1 MASLP
6 QKLVLINRTSYTNA
20 TLKQKRLIM
29 ERYFSMT
36 VIASAMLVGCASTS
50 NTSNDV
56 ANAYQSINSQQ
67 LAEHIKVLASDE
79 FGGRAP
85 SSKGEEL
92 TLAYLT
98 DQFKALGFQPG
109 NGDSFLQE
117 VPLVSL
123 EADSNMV
130 LTIGGKDYQYKK
142 DMVMGSSRIS
152 AKQSI
157 KDSELVFVG
166 YGVNA
171 PEYNWNDYEG
181 LDVEGKTVVMLVND
195 PGFATK
201 NPDLF
206 TGDAMTYYGRWTY
219 KYEEASRQGAAG
231 AIIIHETAPASYPW
245 SVVENSWSG
254 EQFGFQKENNN
265 MDRVAVE
272 GWVTTD
278 VAKELFTK
286 AGLDF
291 DTMKANA
298 AKGPYHV
305 DMGDLTASVEVNNTI
320 KKSISYNF
328 IATLPG
334 SEKPDEHIIYSAH
347 WDHLGTDKTRKG
359 DQIYNGAHDN
369 ATGTAGLIEVAE
381 AFATLPQHP
390 SRSMTFLAVT
400 AEEQGLLGSKYY
412 AANPVIPAS
421 QTVANINMDSLN
433 LLGKVKDISVVGIG
447 KSEMDSLL
455 ETAAKAQGRTVSG
468 DPKPSS
474 GGYYRSDHFAFANMG
489 VPAMYAGGGSEALNE
504 ETANYRKRMSLVLRG
519 CYHQPC
525 DRYRDEWDLSGA
537 IQDLQLFY
545 QVGFDISEREEW
557 PKWNANSE
565 FQRK

>member
-1 MASLP
+1 M
-6 QKLVLINRTSYTNA
+6 K
-20 TLKQKRLIM
+20 
-29 ERYFSMT
+29 RYFPMT
-36 VIASAMLVGCASTS
+36 VLASTILAGCASTS
-50 NTSNDV
+50 ITSGDV
-56 ANAYQSINSQQ
+56 EKAYQSINSEQ

-98 DQFKALGFQPG
+98 DQFKALGFEPG

-181 LDVEGKTVVMLVND
+181 IDVKGKTVVMLVND
-195 PGFATK
+195 PGYATK

-298 AKGPYHV
+298 AKGAYHI

-381 AFATLPQHP
+381 AFASLPEHP

-412 AANPVIPAS
+412 AANPVIPAT

-489 VPAMYAGGGSEALNE
+489 VPAMYAGGGSEALDE

-537 IQDLQLFY
+537 VQDLQLFY
-545 QVGFDISEREEW
+545 QVGFDISERKEW
-557 PKWNANSE
+557 PTWNASSE

>member
-1 MASLP
+1 M
-6 QKLVLINRTSYTNA
+6 K
-20 TLKQKRLIM
+20 
-29 ERYFSMT
+29 RYFPMT
-36 VIASAMLVGCASTS
+36 VLASAILAGCASTS
-50 NTSNDV
+50 ITSSDV
-56 ANAYQSINSQQ
+56 EKAYQSINSEQ

-98 DQFKALGFQPG
+98 DQFKALGFEPG

-123 EADSNMV
+123 EADSDMV

-181 LDVEGKTVVMLVND
+181 LDVKGKTVVMLVND

-298 AKGPYHV
+298 AKGAYHV

-381 AFATLPQHP
+381 AFATLPEHP

-489 VPAMYAGGGSEALNE
+489 VPAMYAGGGSEALDE

-537 IQDLQLFY
+537 VQDLQLFY
-545 QVGFDISEREEW
+545 QVGFDISERKEW
-557 PKWNANSE
+557 PTWNAASE

>member
-1 MASLP
+1 M
-6 QKLVLINRTSYTNA
+6 K
-20 TLKQKRLIM
+20 
-29 ERYFSMT
+29 RYFSLT
-36 VIASAMLVGCASTS
+36 LITTAILAGCATTS
-50 NTSNDV
+50 ITSDDV
-56 ANAYQSINSQQ
+56 AKGYNSIQ
-67 LAEHIKVLASDE
+67 ADEIAKHVKVLASDE

-85 SSKGEEL
+85 SSEGEKL
-92 TLAYLT
+92 TLDYLT
-98 DQFKALGFQPG
+98 KEFTALGFEPG
-109 NGDSFLQE
+109 NGDSFFQE

-123 EADSNMV
+123 EADSDMV
-130 LTIGGKDYQYKK
+130 LNIGGKDYQYKK

-152 AKQSI
+152 AQEGI
-157 KDSELVFVG
+157 ENSELVFVG

-181 LDVEGKTVVMLVND
+181 LDVKGKTVVMLVND

-201 NPDLF
+201 DPNLF

-254 EQFGFQKENNN
+254 EQFGFVKDNNN

-272 GWVTTD
+272 GWVTVD
-278 VAKELFTK
+278 LAKELFTK

-291 DTMKANA
+291 DTAKAEA
-298 AKGPYHV
+298 AKGAYHV
-305 DMGDLTASVEVNNTI
+305 DMGDLAATVNVKNTI
-320 KKSISYNF
+320 KKSVSYNF

-334 SEKPDEHIIYSAH
+334 SKTPDEHIIYSAH
-347 WDHLGTDKTRKG
+347 WDHLGTDKNRKG

-369 ATGTAGLIEVAE
+369 ATGTAGMIEVAE
-381 AFATLPQHP
+381 AFTKLGKRPD
-390 SRSMTFLAVT
+390 RSMTFLAVT

-412 AANPVIPAS
+412 AANPVIPANK
-421 QTVANINMDSLN
+421 TVANINMDSLN

-447 KSEMDSLL
+447 KSQMDELL
-455 ETAAKAQGRTVSG
+455 ATAAKEQGRTVSG

-489 VPAMYAGGGSEALNE
+489 VPAMYAGGGSEAFDE

-537 IQDLQLFY
+537 VQDLQLFY
-545 QVGFDISEREEW
+545 KVGFDISQQTQW
-557 PKWNANSE
+557 PTWNENSE

>member
-1 MASLP
+1 M
-6 QKLVLINRTSYTNA
+6 K
-20 TLKQKRLIM
+20 
-29 ERYFSMT
+29 RYFPMT
-36 VIASAMLVGCASTS
+36 VLASTILAGCASTS
-50 NTSNDV
+50 ITSGDV
-56 ANAYQSINSQQ
+56 EKAYQSINSEQ

-98 DQFKALGFQPG
+98 DQFKALGFEPG

-181 LDVEGKTVVMLVND
+181 LDVKGKTVVMLVND
-195 PGFATK
+195 PGYATK

-272 GWVTTD
+272 GWITTD

-298 AKGPYHV
+298 AKGAYHI

-381 AFATLPQHP
+381 AFASLPEHP

-489 VPAMYAGGGSEALNE
+489 VPAMYAGGGSEALDE

-537 IQDLQLFY
+537 VQDLQLFY
-545 QVGFDISEREEW
+545 QVGFDISERKEW
-557 PKWNANSE
+557 PTWNASSE

>member
-1 MASLP
+1 M
-6 QKLVLINRTSYTNA
+6 KH
-20 TLKQKRLIM
+20 
-29 ERYFSMT
+29 YFSLT
-36 VIASAMLVGCASTS
+36 LLATAVLAGCATTS
-50 NTSNDV
+50 ITPTDV
-56 ANAYQSINSQQ
+56 TNGYNSIQADE
-67 LAEHIKVLASDE
+67 LAKHVKVLASDE

-85 SSKGEEL
+85 SSPGEKL
-92 TLAYLT
+92 TLDYLT
-98 DQFKALGFQPG
+98 AQFKALGLAPG
-109 NGDSFLQE
+109 NGDSYLQE

-130 LTIGGKDYQYKK
+130 LSIGGKDYQYKK

-152 AKQSI
+152 AQEGI
-157 KDSELVFVG
+157 ENSELVFVG

-181 LDVEGKTVVMLVND
+181 LDVKGKTVVMLVND

-201 NPDLF
+201 DPALF

-278 VAKELFTK
+278 VANELFAK

-291 DTMKANA
+291 DTVKVNA
-298 AKGPYHV
+298 AKGAYHV
-305 DMGDLTASVEVNNTI
+305 DMGDLTASVSIKNTI
-320 KKSISYNF
+320 KKSVSYNF

-334 SEKPDEHIIYSAH
+334 SEQPDEHVIYSAH

-381 AFATLPQHP
+381 AFTKLPKHP
-390 SRSMTFLAVT
+390 NRSMTFLAVT

-412 AANPVIPAS
+412 AANPVIAANK
-421 QTVANINMDSLN
+421 TVANINMDSLN
-433 LLGKVKDISVVGIG
+433 LLGKVKDMNVVGIG
-447 KSEMDSLL
+447 KSQMDEFL
-455 ETAAKAQGRTVSG
+455 ETAAKEQGRTISG

-489 VPAMYAGGGSEALNE
+489 IPAMYAGGGTVAADE

-537 IQDLQLFY
+537 VQDLQLFY
-545 QVGFDISEREEW
+545 KVGFDISEQEQW
-557 PKWNANSE
+557 PTWNANSE

>member
-1 MASLP
+1 M
-6 QKLVLINRTSYTNA
+6 K
-20 TLKQKRLIM
+20 
-29 ERYFSMT
+29 RYFPLT
-36 VIASAMLVGCASTS
+36 AIAATILAGCATTS
-50 NTSNDV
+50 ITSKDL
-56 ANAYQSINSQQ
+56 AKSYQSINAEQ
-67 LAEHIKVLASDE
+67 LAEHVKILASDE

-98 DQFKALGFQPG
+98 EQFTALGFKPG
-109 NGDSFLQE
+109 NGDSFFQE

-123 EADSNMV
+123 EADPNMV
-130 LTIGGKDYQYKK
+130 LSIGGKDYQYKK
-142 DMVMGSSRIS
+142 EMVMGSSRIS
-152 AKQSI
+152 DNESI
-157 KDSELVFVG
+157 TDSELVFVG

-181 LDVEGKTVVMLVND
+181 IDVKGKTVVMLVND

-201 NPDLF
+201 DPTLF

-272 GWVTTD
+272 GWVTSD
-278 VAKELFTK
+278 VANELFAK

-291 DTMKANA
+291 AVMKESA

-305 DMGDLTASVEVNNTI
+305 DMGDLTASVAVKNTI
-320 KKSISYNF
+320 KTSTSYNF

-369 ATGTAGLIEVAE
+369 ATGTGGMIEVAE
-381 AFATLPQHP
+381 AFAMLPKNP
-390 SRSMTFLAVT
+390 SRSITFLAVT

-412 AANPVIPAS
+412 AANPVIATNK
-421 QTVANINMDSLN
+421 TVANINMDSLN
-433 LLGKVKDISVVGIG
+433 LLGKVKDISVVGLG

-455 ETAAKAQGRTVSG
+455 ATAAKAQGRTVSG
-468 DPKPSS
+468 DPNPSS

-489 VPAMYAGGGSEALNE
+489 VPAMYAGGGTQAADE
-504 ETANYRKRMSLVLRG
+504 ETASYRKRMSLVLRG

-537 IQDLQLFY
+537 VQDLQLFY
-545 QVGFDISEREEW
+545 QVGLDISEQTEW
-557 PKWNANSE
+557 PTWNSDSE

>member
-1 MASLP
+1 M
-6 QKLVLINRTSYTNA
+6 K
-20 TLKQKRLIM
+20 
-29 ERYFSMT
+29 RYFPMT
-36 VIASAMLVGCASTS
+36 VLASAILAGCASTS
-50 NTSNDV
+50 ITSSDV
-56 ANAYQSINSQQ
+56 EKAYQSINSEQ

-98 DQFKALGFQPG
+98 DQFKALGFEPG

-123 EADSNMV
+123 EADSDMV

-181 LDVEGKTVVMLVND
+181 LDVKGKTVVMLVND

-291 DTMKANA
+291 DTIKANA
-298 AKGPYHV
+298 AKGAYHV

-381 AFATLPQHP
+381 AFASLPKHP

-421 QTVANINMDSLN
+421 KTVANINMDSLN

-447 KSEMDSLL
+447 KSEMDNLL
-455 ETAAKAQGRTVSG
+455 ETAAKAQGRKVSG

-489 VPAMYAGGGSEALNE
+489 VPAMYAGGGSEALDE
-504 ETANYRKRMSLVLRG
+504 ETAKYRKRMSLVLRG

-537 IQDLQLFY
+537 VQDLQLFY
-545 QVGFDISEREEW
+545 QVGFDIAEREQW
-557 PKWNANSE
+557 PSWNASSE

>member
-1 MASLP
+1 M
-6 QKLVLINRTSYTNA
+6 K
-20 TLKQKRLIM
+20 
-29 ERYFSMT
+29 RYFPMT
-36 VIASAMLVGCASTS
+36 VLASAILAGCASTS
-50 NTSNDV
+50 ITSSDV
-56 ANAYQSINSQQ
+56 EKAYQSINSEQ

-98 DQFKALGFQPG
+98 DQFKALGFEPG

-123 EADSNMV
+123 EADSDMV

-181 LDVEGKTVVMLVND
+181 LDVKGKTVVMLVND

-291 DTMKANA
+291 DTMKSNA
-298 AKGPYHV
+298 AKGAYHV

-381 AFATLPQHP
+381 AFATLPEHP

-489 VPAMYAGGGSEALNE
+489 VPAMYAGGGSEALDE

-537 IQDLQLFY
+537 VQDLQLFY
-545 QVGFDISEREEW
+545 QVGFDISEQKEW
-557 PKWNANSE
+557 PTWNATSE

>member
-1 MASLP
+1 M
-6 QKLVLINRTSYTNA
+6 K
-20 TLKQKRLIM
+20 
-29 ERYFSMT
+29 RYFPMT
-36 VIASAMLVGCASTS
+36 VLASAILAGCASTS
-50 NTSNDV
+50 ITSSDV
-56 ANAYQSINSQQ
+56 EKAYQSINSEQ

-98 DQFKALGFQPG
+98 DQFKALGFEPG

-123 EADSNMV
+123 EADSDMV

-181 LDVEGKTVVMLVND
+181 LDVKGKTVVMLVND

-298 AKGPYHV
+298 AKGAYHV

-381 AFATLPQHP
+381 AFATLPEHP

-489 VPAMYAGGGSEALNE
+489 VPALYAGGGSEALDE

-537 IQDLQLFY
+537 VQDLQLFY
-545 QVGFDISEREEW
+545 QVGFDISERKEW
-557 PKWNANSE
+557 PTWNATSE

>member
-1 MASLP
+1 M
-6 QKLVLINRTSYTNA
+6 K
-20 TLKQKRLIM
+20 
-29 ERYFSMT
+29 RYFPVT
-36 VIASAMLVGCASTS
+36 LLASAIIAGCASTS
-50 NTSNDV
+50 ITSNDV
-56 ANAYQSINSQQ
+56 EKAYQSINSEQ

-98 DQFKALGFQPG
+98 EQFKALGFEPG

-152 AKQSI
+152 AKESI

-171 PEYNWNDYEG
+171 SEYNWNDYEG
-181 LDVEGKTVVMLVND
+181 LDVKGKTVVMLVND

-278 VAKELFTK
+278 VAKELFSK

-298 AKGPYHV
+298 AKGAYHV

-381 AFATLPQHP
+381 AFASLPEHP

-489 VPAMYAGGGSEALNE
+489 VPAMYAGGGSEALDE

-537 IQDLQLFY
+537 VQDLQLFY
-545 QVGFDISEREEW
+545 QVGFDISERKEW
-557 PKWNANSE
+557 PKWNATSE
-565 FQRK
+565 FQRQ

>member
-1 MASLP
+1 M
-6 QKLVLINRTSYTNA
+6 K
-20 TLKQKRLIM
+20 
-29 ERYFSMT
+29 RYFPVT
-36 VIASAMLVGCASTS
+36 LLASAIIAGCASTS
-50 NTSNDV
+50 ITSNDV
-56 ANAYQSINSQQ
+56 EKAYQSINSEQ

-98 DQFKALGFQPG
+98 EQFKALGFEPG

-152 AKQSI
+152 AKESI

-181 LDVEGKTVVMLVND
+181 LDVKGKTVVMLVND

-278 VAKELFTK
+278 VAKELFSK

-298 AKGPYHV
+298 AKGAYHV

-334 SEKPDEHIIYSAH
+334 SAKPDEHIIYSAH

-381 AFATLPQHP
+381 AFASLPEHP

-489 VPAMYAGGGSEALNE
+489 VPAMYAGGGSEALDE

-537 IQDLQLFY
+537 VQDLQLFY
-545 QVGFDISEREEW
+545 QVGFDISERKEW
-557 PKWNANSE
+557 PKWNATSE
-565 FQRK
+565 FQRQ

>member
-1 MASLP
+1 M
-6 QKLVLINRTSYTNA
+6 K
-20 TLKQKRLIM
+20 
-29 ERYFSMT
+29 RYFSLT
-36 VIASAMLVGCASTS
+36 LLATAVLAGCATTS
-50 NTSNDV
+50 LTSDDV
-56 ANAYQSINSQQ
+56 SKGYNSINAQQ
-67 LAEHIKVLASDE
+67 LAEHVKVLASDE

-98 DQFKALGFQPG
+98 EEFKKLGYQPG

-123 EADSNMV
+123 DADPNMV

-152 AKQSI
+152 ERQSI

-171 PEYNWNDYEG
+171 PEYNWNDYAG
-181 LDVEGKTVVMLVND
+181 LDVKGKTVVILVND

-201 NPDLF
+201 DPALF

-231 AIIIHETAPASYPW
+231 AIIVHETAPASYPW

-272 GWVTTD
+272 GWVTTE
-278 VAKELFTK
+278 VANELFTK

-291 DTMKANA
+291 ASAKANA
-298 AKGPYHV
+298 AKGAYHV
-305 DMGDLTASVEVNNTI
+305 DMGDLTASVAVKNTI

-347 WDHLGTDKTRKG
+347 WDHLGTDKNRKG

-381 AFATLPQHP
+381 AFASLPKHP

-412 AANPVIPAS
+412 AAHPVIAANK
-421 QTVANINMDSLN
+421 TVANINMDSLN

-455 ETAAKAQGRTVSG
+455 AQAANAQGRTVSG

-489 VPAMYAGGGSEALNE
+489 IPAMYAGGGSEALDE
-504 ETANYRKRMSLVLRG
+504 DTANYRKRMSLVLRG

-537 IQDLQLFY
+537 VQDLQLFY
-545 QVGFDISEREEW
+545 QVGFDISEQPQW

>member
-1 MASLP
+1 M
-6 QKLVLINRTSYTNA
+6 KH
-20 TLKQKRLIM
+20 
-29 ERYFSMT
+29 YFSLT
-36 VIASAMLVGCASTS
+36 LLATAVLAGCATTST
-50 NTSNDV
+50 TPTDV
-56 ANAYQSINSQQ
+56 TNGYNSIQADE
-67 LAEHIKVLASDE
+67 LAKHVKVLASDE

-85 SSKGEEL
+85 SSPGEKL
-92 TLAYLT
+92 TLDYLT
-98 DQFKALGFQPG
+98 AQFKALGLEPG
-109 NGDSFLQE
+109 NGDSYLQE

-123 EADSNMV
+123 EADANMV
-130 LTIGGKDYQYKK
+130 LSIGGKDYQYKK

-152 AKQSI
+152 AQEGI
-157 KDSELVFVG
+157 ENSELVFVG

-181 LDVEGKTVVMLVND
+181 LDVKGKTVVMLVND

-201 NPDLF
+201 DPALF

-291 DTMKANA
+291 DTVKTNA
-298 AKGPYHV
+298 AKGAYHV
-305 DMGDLTASVEVNNTI
+305 DMGDLTASVNVKNTI
-320 KKSISYNF
+320 KKSVSYNF

-334 SEKPDEHIIYSAH
+334 SEKPDEHVIYSAH

-381 AFATLPQHP
+381 AFTKLPKHP

-412 AANPVIPAS
+412 AANPVIAADK
-421 QTVANINMDSLN
+421 TVANINMDSLN
-433 LLGKVKDISVVGIG
+433 LLGKVKDMNVVGIG
-447 KSEMDSLL
+447 KSQMDKFL
-455 ETAAKAQGRTVSG
+455 ETAAKEQGRTISG

-489 VPAMYAGGGSEALNE
+489 IPAMYAGGGTVAADE

-537 IQDLQLFY
+537 VQDLQLFY
-545 QVGFDISEREEW
+545 KVGFDISETEQW
-557 PKWNANSE
+557 PTWNTNSE

>member
-1 MASLP
+1 M
-6 QKLVLINRTSYTNA
+6 K
-20 TLKQKRLIM
+20 
-29 ERYFSMT
+29 RYFSLT
-36 VIASAMLVGCASTS
+36 LITTAILAGCATTS
-50 NTSNDV
+50 ITSDDV
-56 ANAYQSINSQQ
+56 AKGYNSIQ
-67 LAEHIKVLASDE
+67 ADEIAKHVKVLASDE

-85 SSKGEEL
+85 SSEGEKL
-92 TLAYLT
+92 TLDYLT
-98 DQFKALGFQPG
+98 KEFTALGFEPG
-109 NGDSFLQE
+109 NGDSFFQE

-123 EADSNMV
+123 EADSDMV
-130 LTIGGKDYQYKK
+130 LNIGGKDYQYKK

-152 AKQSI
+152 AQEGI
-157 KDSELVFVG
+157 ENSELVFVG

-181 LDVEGKTVVMLVND
+181 LDVKGKTVVMLVND

-201 NPDLF
+201 DPDLF

-231 AIIIHETAPASYPW
+231 AIIIHESAPASYPW

-254 EQFGFQKENNN
+254 EQFGFVKDNNN

-272 GWVTTD
+272 GWVTVD

-291 DTMKANA
+291 DTAKAEA
-298 AKGPYHV
+298 AKGAYHV
-305 DMGDLTASVEVNNTI
+305 DMGDLAATVNVKNTI
-320 KKSISYNF
+320 KKSVSYNF

-334 SEKPDEHIIYSAH
+334 GKTPDEHIIYSAH
-347 WDHLGTDKTRKG
+347 WDHLGTDKNRKG

-369 ATGTAGLIEVAE
+369 ATGTAGMIEVAE
-381 AFATLPQHP
+381 AFTKLGKRPD
-390 SRSMTFLAVT
+390 RSMTFLAVT

-412 AANPVIPAS
+412 AANPVIPANK
-421 QTVANINMDSLN
+421 TVANINMDSLN

-447 KSEMDSLL
+447 KSQMDELL
-455 ETAAKAQGRTVSG
+455 ATAAKEQGRTVSG

-489 VPAMYAGGGSEALNE
+489 VPAMYAGGGSEAFDE

-537 IQDLQLFY
+537 VQDLQLFY
-545 QVGFDISEREEW
+545 KVGFDISQQTQW
-557 PKWNANSE
+557 PTWNENSE

>member
-1 MASLP
+1 M
-6 QKLVLINRTSYTNA
+6 K
-20 TLKQKRLIM
+20 
-29 ERYFSMT
+29 RYFSLT
-36 VIASAMLVGCASTS
+36 LITTAVLAGCATTS
-50 NTSNDV
+50 ITSDDV
-56 ANAYQSINSQQ
+56 AKGYNSIQ
-67 LAEHIKVLASDE
+67 ADEIAKHVKVLASDE

-85 SSKGEEL
+85 SSEGEKL
-92 TLAYLT
+92 TLDYLT
-98 DQFKALGFQPG
+98 KEFTALGFEPG
-109 NGDSFLQE
+109 NGDSFFQE

-123 EADSNMV
+123 EADSDMV
-130 LTIGGKDYQYKK
+130 LNIGGKDYQYKK

-152 AKQSI
+152 AQEGI
-157 KDSELVFVG
+157 ENSELVFVG

-181 LDVEGKTVVMLVND
+181 LDVKGKTVVMLVND

-201 NPDLF
+201 DPNLF

-254 EQFGFQKENNN
+254 EQFGFVKDNNN

-272 GWVTTD
+272 GWVTVD

-291 DTMKANA
+291 DTAKTKA
-298 AKGPYHV
+298 AKGAYHV
-305 DMGDLTASVEVNNTI
+305 DMGDLAATVNVKNTI
-320 KKSISYNF
+320 KKSVSYNF

-334 SEKPDEHIIYSAH
+334 SKTPDEHIIYSAH
-347 WDHLGTDKTRKG
+347 WDHLGTDKNRKG

-369 ATGTAGLIEVAE
+369 ATGTAGMIEVAE
-381 AFATLPQHP
+381 AFTKLGKRPD
-390 SRSMTFLAVT
+390 RSMTFLAVT

-412 AANPVIPAS
+412 AANPVIPANK
-421 QTVANINMDSLN
+421 TVANINMDSLN

-447 KSEMDSLL
+447 KSQMDELL
-455 ETAAKAQGRTVSG
+455 ATAAKEQGRTVSG

-489 VPAMYAGGGSEALNE
+489 VPAMYAGGGSEAFDE

-537 IQDLQLFY
+537 VQDLQLFY
-545 QVGFDISEREEW
+545 KVGFDISQQTQW
-557 PKWNANSE
+557 PTWNENSE

>member
-1 MASLP
+1 M
-6 QKLVLINRTSYTNA
+6 K
-20 TLKQKRLIM
+20 
-29 ERYFSMT
+29 RYFSLT
-36 VIASAMLVGCASTS
+36 LITTAILAGCATTS
-50 NTSNDV
+50 ITSDDV
-56 ANAYQSINSQQ
+56 AKGYNSIQ
-67 LAEHIKVLASDE
+67 ADEIAKHVKVLASDE

-85 SSKGEEL
+85 SSEGEKL
-92 TLAYLT
+92 TLDYLT
-98 DQFKALGFQPG
+98 QEFTALGFEPG
-109 NGDSFLQE
+109 NGDSFFQE

-123 EADSNMV
+123 EADSDMV
-130 LTIGGKDYQYKK
+130 LNIGGKDYQYKK

-152 AKQSI
+152 AQEGI
-157 KDSELVFVG
+157 ENSELVFVG

-181 LDVEGKTVVMLVND
+181 LDVKGKTVVMLVND

-201 NPDLF
+201 DPNLF

-254 EQFGFQKENNN
+254 EQFGFVKDNNN

-272 GWVTTD
+272 GWVTVD

-291 DTMKANA
+291 DTAKAEA
-298 AKGPYHV
+298 AKGAYHV
-305 DMGDLTASVEVNNTI
+305 DMGDLAATVNVKNTI
-320 KKSISYNF
+320 KKSVSYNF

-334 SEKPDEHIIYSAH
+334 SKTPDEHVIYSAH
-347 WDHLGTDKTRKG
+347 WDHLGTDKNRKG

-369 ATGTAGLIEVAE
+369 ATGTAGMIEVAE
-381 AFATLPQHP
+381 AFTKLGKRPD
-390 SRSMTFLAVT
+390 RSMTFLAVT

-412 AANPVIPAS
+412 AANPVIPANK
-421 QTVANINMDSLN
+421 TVANINMDSLN

-447 KSEMDSLL
+447 KSQMDELL
-455 ETAAKAQGRTVSG
+455 ATAAKEQGRTVSG

-489 VPAMYAGGGSEALNE
+489 VPAMYAGGGSEAFDE

-537 IQDLQLFY
+537 VQDLQLFY
-545 QVGFDISEREEW
+545 KVGFDISQQTQW
-557 PKWNANSE
+557 PTWNENSE

>member
-1 MASLP
+1 M
-6 QKLVLINRTSYTNA
+6 K
-20 TLKQKRLIM
+20 
-29 ERYFSMT
+29 RYFSLT
-36 VIASAMLVGCASTS
+36 LITTAILAGCATTS
-50 NTSNDV
+50 ITSDDV
-56 ANAYQSINSQQ
+56 AKGYNSIQ
-67 LAEHIKVLASDE
+67 ADEIAKHVKVLASDE

-85 SSKGEEL
+85 SSEGEKL
-92 TLAYLT
+92 TLDYLT
-98 DQFKALGFQPG
+98 KEFTALGFEPG
-109 NGDSFLQE
+109 NGDSFFQE

-123 EADSNMV
+123 EADSDMV
-130 LTIGGKDYQYKK
+130 LNIGGKDYQYKK

-152 AKQSI
+152 AQEGI
-157 KDSELVFVG
+157 ENSELVFVG

-181 LDVEGKTVVMLVND
+181 LDVKGKTVVMLVND

-201 NPDLF
+201 DPNLF

-254 EQFGFQKENNN
+254 EQFGFVKDNNN
-265 MDRVAVE
+265 IDRVAVE
-272 GWVTTD
+272 GWVTVD

-291 DTMKANA
+291 DTAKAEA
-298 AKGPYHV
+298 AKGAYHV
-305 DMGDLTASVEVNNTI
+305 DMGDLAATVNVKNTI
-320 KKSISYNF
+320 KKSVSYNF

-334 SEKPDEHIIYSAH
+334 SKTPDEHIIYSAH
-347 WDHLGTDKTRKG
+347 WDHLGTDENRKG

-369 ATGTAGLIEVAE
+369 ATGTAGMIEVAE
-381 AFATLPQHP
+381 AFTKLGKRPD
-390 SRSMTFLAVT
+390 RSMTFLAVT

-412 AANPVIPAS
+412 AANPVIPANK
-421 QTVANINMDSLN
+421 TVANINMDSLN

-447 KSEMDSLL
+447 KSQMDELL
-455 ETAAKAQGRTVSG
+455 ATAAKEQGRTVSG

-489 VPAMYAGGGSEALNE
+489 VPAMYAGGGSEAFDE

-537 IQDLQLFY
+537 VQDLQLFY
-545 QVGFDISEREEW
+545 KVGFDISQQSQW
-557 PKWNANSE
+557 PTWNENSE

>member
-1 MASLP
+1 M
-6 QKLVLINRTSYTNA
+6 KH
-20 TLKQKRLIM
+20 
-29 ERYFSMT
+29 YFSLT
-36 VIASAMLVGCASTS
+36 LLATAVLAGCATTS
-50 NTSNDV
+50 ITPTDV
-56 ANAYQSINSQQ
+56 TNGYNSIQADE
-67 LAEHIKVLASDE
+67 LAKHVKVLASDE

-85 SSKGEEL
+85 SSPGEKL
-92 TLAYLT
+92 TLDYLT
-98 DQFKALGFQPG
+98 AQFKALGLEPG
-109 NGDSFLQE
+109 NGDSYLQE

-123 EADSNMV
+123 EADANMV
-130 LTIGGKDYQYKK
+130 LSIGGKDYQYKK

-152 AKQSI
+152 AQEGI
-157 KDSELVFVG
+157 ENSELVFVG

-181 LDVEGKTVVMLVND
+181 LDVKGKTVVMLVND

-201 NPDLF
+201 DPALF

-219 KYEEASRQGAAG
+219 KYEEASRRGAAG

-291 DTMKANA
+291 DTVKTNA
-298 AKGPYHV
+298 AKGAYHV
-305 DMGDLTASVEVNNTI
+305 DMGDLTASVNVKNTI
-320 KKSISYNF
+320 KKSVSYNF

-334 SEKPDEHIIYSAH
+334 SEQPDEHVIYSAH

-381 AFATLPQHP
+381 AFTKLPKHP

-412 AANPVIPAS
+412 AANPVIAANK
-421 QTVANINMDSLN
+421 TVANINMDSLN
-433 LLGKVKDISVVGIG
+433 LLGKVKDMNVVGIG
-447 KSEMDSLL
+447 KSQMDEFL
-455 ETAAKAQGRTVSG
+455 ETAAKEQGRTISG

-489 VPAMYAGGGSEALNE
+489 IPAMYAGGGTVAADE

-537 IQDLQLFY
+537 VQDLQLFY
-545 QVGFDISEREEW
+545 KVGFDISETEQW
-557 PKWNANSE
+557 PTWNTNSE

>member
-1 MASLP
+1 M
-6 QKLVLINRTSYTNA
+6 K
-20 TLKQKRLIM
+20 
-29 ERYFSMT
+29 RYFSLT
-36 VIASAMLVGCASTS
+36 LLAGAVLAGCATTSITST
-50 NTSNDV
+50 DV
-56 ANAYQSINSQQ
+56 TKGYNSIKADE
-67 LAEHIKVLASDE
+67 LAKHVKVLASDE

-85 SSKGEEL
+85 SSPGEKL
-92 TLAYLT
+92 TLDYLT
-98 DQFKALGFQPG
+98 AQFKALGLEPG
-109 NGDSFLQE
+109 NGDSYLQE

-123 EADSNMV
+123 EADANMV
-130 LTIGGKDYQYKK
+130 LSIGGKDYQYKK

-152 AKQSI
+152 AQEGI
-157 KDSELVFVG
+157 ENSELVFVG

-181 LDVEGKTVVMLVND
+181 LDVKGKTVVMLVND

-201 NPDLF
+201 DPALF

-272 GWVTTD
+272 GWVTSD

-291 DTMKANA
+291 DTVKTNA
-298 AKGPYHV
+298 AKGAYNV
-305 DMGDLTASVEVNNTI
+305 DMGDLTASVNVKNTI
-320 KKSISYNF
+320 KKSVSYNF

-334 SEKPDEHIIYSAH
+334 SEKPEEHVIYSAH

-381 AFATLPQHP
+381 AFTQLPKHP

-412 AANPVIPAS
+412 AANPVIAANK
-421 QTVANINMDSLN
+421 TVANINMDSLN
-433 LLGKVKDISVVGIG
+433 LLGKVKDMNVVGIG
-447 KSEMDSLL
+447 KSQMDEFLT
-455 ETAAKAQGRTVSG
+455 TAAKEQGRTISG

-489 VPAMYAGGGSEALNE
+489 IPAMYAGGGTVAADED
-504 ETANYRKRMSLVLRG
+504 TANYRKRMSLVLRG

-537 IQDLQLFY
+537 VQDLQLFY
-545 QVGFDISEREEW
+545 KVGFNISEQEQW
-557 PKWNANSE
+557 PTWNANSE

>member
-1 MASLP
+1 M
-6 QKLVLINRTSYTNA
+6 KRYFCA
-20 TLKQKRLIM
+20 TLLSTAIL
-29 ERYFSMT
+29 
-36 VIASAMLVGCASTS
+36 AGCSAAIITPDDV
-50 NTSNDV
+50 NTG
-56 ANAYQSINSQQ
+56 YQSIQADE
-67 LAEHIKVLASDE
+67 LAKHVKILASDE
-79 FGGRAP
+79 FEGRAP
-85 SSKGEEL
+85 SSKGEKL
-92 TLAYLT
+92 TLDYLT
-98 DQFKALGFQPG
+98 AQFKALGLEPG
-109 NGDSFLQE
+109 NGDSYLQK

-130 LTIGGKDYQYKK
+130 LSIGGKDYQYKK

-152 AKQSI
+152 EHESI
-157 KDSELVFVG
+157 ENSELVFVG

-181 LDVEGKTVVMLVND
+181 LDVKGKTVVMLVND

-231 AIIIHETAPASYPW
+231 AIIIHETAAASYPW

-272 GWVTTD
+272 GWITTP
-278 VAKELFTK
+278 VAKELFNK

-291 DTMKANA
+291 DTMKENA
-298 AKGPYHV
+298 AKGAYHV
-305 DMGDLTASVEVNNTI
+305 DMGDLTASVKVKNTI
-320 KKSISYNF
+320 KKSVSYNF

-334 SEKPDEHIIYSAH
+334 SEKSDEHIIYSAH
-347 WDHLGTDKTRKG
+347 WDHLGIDKNRKG

-369 ATGTAGLIEVAE
+369 ATGTAGLIEVAQ
-381 AFATLPQHP
+381 AFTQLPKHP

-412 AANPVIPAS
+412 AAHPIISADK
-421 QTVANINMDSLN
+421 TVANINMDSLN
-433 LLGKVKDISVVGIG
+433 LLGKVQDINVVGIG
-447 KSEMDSLL
+447 KSQMDDLL
-455 ETAAKAQGRTVSG
+455 ENAAKVQNRTISG

-489 VPAMYAGGGSEALNE
+489 IPAMYAGGGTKALDK
-504 ETANYRKRMSLVLRG
+504 ETEKYRKRMSLVLRG

-537 IQDLQLFY
+537 VQDLQLFY
-545 QVGFDISEREEW
+545 LVGFNISEQPQW
-557 PKWNANSE
+557 PTWNDNSE
-565 FQRK
+565 FQR

>member
-1 MASLP
+1 M
-6 QKLVLINRTSYTNA
+6 KH
-20 TLKQKRLIM
+20 
-29 ERYFSMT
+29 YFSLT
-36 VIASAMLVGCASTS
+36 LLATAVLAGCATTS
-50 NTSNDV
+50 ITPTDV
-56 ANAYQSINSQQ
+56 TNGYNSIQADE
-67 LAEHIKVLASDE
+67 LAKHVKVLASDE

-85 SSKGEEL
+85 SSPGEKL
-92 TLAYLT
+92 TLDYLT
-98 DQFKALGFQPG
+98 AQFKALGLEPG
-109 NGDSFLQE
+109 NGDSYLQE

-123 EADSNMV
+123 EADANMV
-130 LTIGGKDYQYKK
+130 LSIGGKDYQYKK

-152 AKQSI
+152 AQEGI
-157 KDSELVFVG
+157 ENSELVFVG

-181 LDVEGKTVVMLVND
+181 LDIKGKTVVMLVND

-201 NPDLF
+201 DPTLF

-272 GWVTTD
+272 GWITTD

-291 DTMKANA
+291 DTVKTNA
-298 AKGPYHV
+298 AKGAYHV
-305 DMGDLTASVEVNNTI
+305 DMGDLTASVNVKNTI
-320 KKSISYNF
+320 KKSVSYNF

-334 SEKPDEHIIYSAH
+334 SEQPDEHVIYSAH

-381 AFATLPQHP
+381 AFTKLPKHP

-412 AANPVIPAS
+412 AANPVIAANK
-421 QTVANINMDSLN
+421 TVANINMDSLN
-433 LLGKVKDISVVGIG
+433 LLGKVKDMNVVGIG
-447 KSEMDSLL
+447 KSQMDEFLA
-455 ETAAKAQGRTVSG
+455 TAAKEQIRTISG

-489 VPAMYAGGGSEALNE
+489 IPAMYAGGGTVAADE

-537 IQDLQLFY
+537 VQDLQLFY
-545 QVGFDISEREEW
+545 KVGFDISEQEQW
-557 PKWNANSE
+557 PTWNASSE

>member
-1 MASLP
+1 M
-6 QKLVLINRTSYTNA
+6 K
-20 TLKQKRLIM
+20 
-29 ERYFSMT
+29 RYFSLT
-36 VIASAMLVGCASTS
+36 LITAAVLAGCATTS
-50 NTSNDV
+50 ITSDDV
-56 ANAYQSINSQQ
+56 TKGYNSIQ
-67 LAEHIKVLASDE
+67 ADEIAKHVKVLASDE

-85 SSKGEEL
+85 SSPGEKL
-92 TLAYLT
+92 TLDYLT
-98 DQFKALGFQPG
+98 AQFKALGLKPG
-109 NGDSFLQE
+109 NGNSFLQE

-123 EADSNMV
+123 EADSDMV
-130 LTIGGKDYQYKK
+130 LKIGGKDYQYKT

-152 AKQSI
+152 ENQAI
-157 KDSELVFVG
+157 ENSELVFVG

-181 LDVEGKTVVMLVND
+181 LDVKGKTVVMLVND

-245 SVVENSWSG
+245 SVVENS
-254 EQFGFQKENNN
+254 
-265 MDRVAVE
+265 
-272 GWVTTD
+272 
-278 VAKELFTK
+278 
-286 AGLDF
+286 
-291 DTMKANA
+291 
-298 AKGPYHV
+298 
-305 DMGDLTASVEVNNTI
+305 
-320 KKSISYNF
+320 YNF

-334 SEKPDEHIIYSAH
+334 SEKPDEHVIYSAH
-347 WDHLGTDKTRKG
+347 WDHLGTDKNRKG
-359 DQIYNGAHDN
+359 DQIFNGAHDN

-381 AFATLPQHP
+381 AFTKLPKHP

-412 AANPVIPAS
+412 AANPVIAANK
-421 QTVANINMDSLN
+421 TVANINMDSLN

-447 KSEMDSLL
+447 KSQMDDLL
-455 ETAAKAQGRTVSG
+455 TTVALEQDRTISG
-468 DPKPSS
+468 DPNPSS

-489 VPAMYAGGGSEALNE
+489 IPAMYAGGGTQAFDE

-537 IQDLQLFY
+537 VQDLQLFY
-545 QVGFDISEREEW
+545 KVGFNISEQEQW
-557 PKWNANSE
+557 PTWNTNSE

>member
-1 MASLP
+1 M
-6 QKLVLINRTSYTNA
+6 K
-20 TLKQKRLIM
+20 
-29 ERYFSMT
+29 RYFSLT
-36 VIASAMLVGCASTS
+36 LIAGAVVAGCATTS
-50 NTSNDV
+50 ITPTDV
-56 ANAYQSINSQQ
+56 TNGYNSIKEDE
-67 LAEHIKVLASDE
+67 LAAHIKVLASDK

-85 SSKGEEL
+85 SSEGEKL
-92 TLAYLT
+92 TLDYLT
-98 DQFKALGFQPG
+98 TQFKALGYEPG
-109 NGDSFLQE
+109 NGDSFLQK

-123 EADSNMV
+123 EADSDMV
-130 LTIGGKDYQYKK
+130 LSIGGKDYQYKK

-152 AKQSI
+152 EQEGI
-157 KDSELVFVG
+157 ENSELVFVG

-181 LDVEGKTVVMLVND
+181 LDVKGKTVVMLVND

-201 NPDLF
+201 DPALF

-265 MDRVAVE
+265 MDRVAAE
-272 GWVTTD
+272 GWVTSD

-291 DTMKANA
+291 ETAKANA
-298 AKGPYHV
+298 AKGAYNV
-305 DMGDLTASVEVNNTI
+305 DMGDLTATVNVKNTI
-320 KKSISYNF
+320 KKSVSYNF

-334 SEKPDEHIIYSAH
+334 SEKADEHVIYSAH
-347 WDHLGTDKTRKG
+347 WDHLGTDTTRKG

-381 AFATLPQHP
+381 AFTKLPKHP
-390 SRSMTFLAVT
+390 TRSMTFLAVT

-412 AANPVIPAS
+412 AANPVIAADK
-421 QTVANINMDSLN
+421 TVANINMDSLN
-433 LLGKVKDISVVGIG
+433 LLGKVKDMNVVGLG
-447 KSEMDSLL
+447 KSQMDDLL
-455 ETAAKAQGRTVSG
+455 AKAAKEQGRTIAG

-489 VPAMYAGGGSEALNE
+489 IPAMYAGGGTIAADED
-504 ETANYRKRMSLVLRG
+504 TANYRKRMSLVLRG

-537 IQDLQLFY
+537 VQDLQLFY
-545 QVGFDISEREEW
+545 KVGFDISEQAQW
-557 PKWNANSE
+557 PLWYENSE

>member
-1 MASLP
+1 M
-6 QKLVLINRTSYTNA
+6 K
-20 TLKQKRLIM
+20 
-29 ERYFSMT
+29 RYFSLT
-36 VIASAMLVGCASTS
+36 LLASAVLAGCAATS
-50 NTSNDV
+50 LTSEDV
-56 ANAYQSINSQQ
+56 EQGYESINAQQ
-67 LAEHIKVLASDE
+67 LAEHVKVLASDE

-98 DQFKALGFQPG
+98 EQFKAIGFEPG

-123 EADSNMV
+123 EADSDMV
-130 LTIGGKDYQYKK
+130 LSIGGKDYQYKK

-152 AKQSI
+152 ENESI

-171 PEYNWNDYEG
+171 PEYNWNDYED
-181 LDVEGKTVVMLVND
+181 LDVKGKTVVMLVND

-201 NPDLF
+201 DPALF

-265 MDRVAVE
+265 MDRVTVE

-291 DTMKANA
+291 DTAKQNA
-298 AKGPYHV
+298 AKGAYHV
-305 DMGDLTASVEVNNTI
+305 DMGDLTASVAVKNTI

-347 WDHLGTDKTRKG
+347 WDHLGTDKNRKG

-369 ATGTAGLIEVAE
+369 ATGTAGMIEVAE
-381 AFATLPQHP
+381 AFTQLPKHP

-412 AANPVIPAS
+412 AANPVIPAQ

-447 KSEMDSLL
+447 KSQMDSLL
-455 ETAAKAQGRTVSG
+455 ASAAKKQGRTVSG

-489 VPAMYAGGGSEALNE
+489 VPAMYAGGGSEAFDE
-504 ETANYRKRMSLVLRG
+504 ETASYRKRMSLVLRG

-537 IQDLQLFY
+537 VQDLQLFY
-545 QVGFDISEREEW
+545 QVGFDISEQVEW
-557 PKWNANSE
+557 PKWNENSE